1 MLLHLKKRFSQK
13 DEHWRWSWR
22 EVGLKCKSGEIW
34 PPPAAEE
41 ILAPLC
47 REIHLRFP
55 LGNPHFLSIEVGSFM
70 KIVLSPWR
78 TFMYTAFPQWR
89 QHLLKGR
96 KFTAPW
102 WFLLAPRLKCISK
115 SWWSINKIS
124 SIDWNIAILYI
135 GEEIK
140 KEPRCGNCLCLWKYS
155 WPEMAVMQV
164 LTTAPWG
171 AVMQT
176 RGHHTHQWSPDIQ
189 NTKDVFQRQIQSQNL
204 TQMQTLTI

>member
-1 MLLHLKKRFSQK
+1 MLLQLKKRFSQK

-78 TFMYTAFPQWR
+78 TFSYPAF
-89 QHLLKGR
+89 
-96 KFTAPW
+96 
-102 WFLLAPRLKCISK
+102 FLLQYLSLKNGVQRCEWVHMAEREWGK
-115 SWWSINKIS
+115 RTNDEGGVGKYTWS
-124 SIDWNIAILYI
+124 
-135 GEEIK
+135 
-140 KEPRCGNCLCLWKYS
+140 
-155 WPEMAVMQV
+155 EMAVMQV
-164 LTTAPWG
+164 LAMGPWG

-176 RGHHTHQWSPDIQ
+176 AGHRTRRWPPEIHKSRANKSCSP
-189 NTKDVFQRQIQSQNL
+189 S
-204 TQMQTLTI
+204 